1 MLFNFF
7 KLADYYFISFLNKI
21 NINEKLELSKNS
33 IIKIKEY
40 FDNDIRS
47 MINYMQS
54 LSYNSKHIIDKNFT
68 NKLNKYVKNN
78 NLYDF
83 TLYINKLSL
92 KYNTNIIDIIKIFI
106 NNIINHCLDKNIKIN
121 NELLINL
128 EKITHNYNCNV
139 SSNENTIY
147 IKYFFYSFD
156 KFKNLFEDI

>member
-1 MLFNFF
+1 MLINFL
-7 KLADYYFISFLNKI
+7 KLPPNYIISFLNKI
-21 NINEKLELSKNS
+21 NINEKLELSKNN

-40 FDNDIRS
+40 YDNDIRS

-54 LSYNSKHIIDKNFT
+54 LSYNSKHIIDKNFA

-78 NLYDF
+78 NLNNF

-106 NNIINHCLDKNIKIN
+106 NNIINHCLNKNIKID

-139 SSNENTIY
+139 SNNENIIY
-147 IKYFFYSFD
+147 IKYFFHSFD